1 MTRAALHQF
10 DYALLQGGPGNP
22 AADVSFARSIGGLSA
37 GEMDADQVFD
47 VNMSNFNESKL
58 SFGSS
63 STSRGG
69 GTLSMGGAITGLHTN
84 PTFLC
89 FLGK

>member
-1 MTRAALHQF
+1 MNNLKHCLTS
-10 DYALLQGGPGNP
+10 

-69 GTLSMGGAITGLHTN
+69 TLSMGGAITGLHTN
-84 PTFLC
+84 PTFTMFAIWGKNHC
-89 FLGK
+89 FAWRAN